1 MIVAVQ
7 QVHARADIGGV
18 AGGRRVMGDKREVER
33 ALAVDTHAVLIGVAS
48 LVLAVERTG
57 ARALLHA
64 RARCVHPNI
73 AGEAVALGGVDATL
87 LVKP

>member
-1 MIVAVQ
+1 MIVAVK
-7 QVHARADIGGV
+7 QVHARADISGV
-18 AGGRRVMGDKREVER
+18 AGGRGVMGDKREVER